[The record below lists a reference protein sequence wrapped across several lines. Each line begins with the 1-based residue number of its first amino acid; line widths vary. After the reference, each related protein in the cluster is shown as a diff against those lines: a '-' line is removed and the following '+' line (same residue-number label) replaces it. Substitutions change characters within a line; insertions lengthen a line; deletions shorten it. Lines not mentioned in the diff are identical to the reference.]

1 MVSGDDHKPHKLN
14 SPGSINQ
21 TGSARGQRHKLL
33 GRPENPNAPPRPPVQ
48 SIPQAAPIPPLGRDR
63 PAARPSRA
71 ASAKKRVLFVC
82 IGNACRSQVAE
93 AFARA
98 YGSDV
103 MEAHSAGVS
112 PAGMIAPQTA
122 QVLAEWNLPSDNLFP
137 KGLEVIRHQPFD
149 LVVNMSGMPVTL
161 PGTRKVEWTVP
172 DPMGQR
178 DVVHREVA
186 QQLEGLVMRLI
197 LDLRTA
203 AGR

>member
-1 MVSGDDHKPHKLN
+1 MVSGDDHKPRVN
-14 SPGSINQ
+14 PPGGLNQ

-33 GRPENPNAPPRPPVQ
+33 GRPENPNAARRVPVQ
-48 SIPQAAPIPPLGRDR
+48 AIPQSAPGPRT
-63 PAARPSRA
+63 SRA
-71 ASAKKRVLFVC
+71 VSAKKRVLFVC

-98 YGSDV
+98 YGADV
-103 MEAHSAGVS
+103 IEAHSAGVS
-112 PAGMIAPQTA
+112 PATMIAPQTA

-161 PGTRKVEWTVP
+161 PGTRMVEWTVP

-203 AGR
+203 ARR